1 MENKMK
7 ILGKIAVPTAGILLI
22 AGIWHFMGISDE
34 KIIGVIPG
42 YDSSEF
48 ERIQPGL
55 AAEAEKL
62 GYHVIAKIPEE
73 MTVQAQREAMG
84 ELVKEGADCILVEAV
99 AEGGF
104 QDVLDEC
111 SICKIPVLAYNSRIN
126 SQDIYA
132 EVLPYSIESAA
143 EAMLSVMAEDT
154 DASGQFG
161 VLSSTSQDYLR
172 EAATREMLTRIE
184 AGMYPALRFTGS
196 GFVKEQEELILEKA
210 DQMEKKYP
218 DLEYLVCY
226 STVDAQGI
234 SDYMEKNNS
243 SWKLICEGSLDEL
256 KPFAS
261 ERTVVLTYDYYRYGK
276 FLANLAAEAIDSDQA
291 PTSGDRFG
299 WEDDREYIFTPKW
312 EWGRDDS
319 ETSSNAGTPDF
330 CSITMQEAPEVMR
343 WEDGE
348 WK

>member
-7 ILGKIAVPTAGILLI
+7 TLGKIAVPAAGILLL
-22 AGIWHFMGISDE
+22 AGIWHFAGTSDE

-42 YDSSEF
+42 YDSPEF

-62 GYHVIAKIPEE
+62 GYNVIAEIPEE
-73 MTVQAQREAMG
+73 MTVQAQREAMSK
-84 ELVKEGADCILVEAV
+84 LVKEGADCILIEAV

-111 SICKIPVLAYNSRIN
+111 SIWGIPVLAYNSRIN
-126 SQDIYA
+126 SQNIYA

-143 EAMLSVMAEDT
+143 DAMLSVMAEDT

-172 EAATREMLTRIE
+172 EARTREMLTRLE

-196 GFVKEQEELILEKA
+196 GFVKEQEALVLEKA
-210 DQMEKKYP
+210 DQLEKKYP

-256 KPFAS
+256 KSFSP
-261 ERTVVLTYDYYRYGK
+261 ERTVVLTYDYYRYGRFMAK
-276 FLANLAAEAIDSDQA
+276 LAAEAADSDQA
-291 PTSGDRFG
+291 PRAGDRFE
-299 WEDDREYIFTPKW
+299 WEDDREYIFTKK
-312 EWGRDDS
+312 WGRDSS
-319 ETSSNAGTPDF
+319 ETSSNAGTPDL
-330 CSITMQEAPEVMR
+330 CSITMQEAPDVMR